1 MVGRYRYEISDDG
14 WAQIEDIVAP
24 PQTMGR
30 PRRDDRK
37 MLNGIF
43 WVLCSGAKWRDL
55 PERYGPWS
63 TVYDRFRKWRDDG
76 TFEAVLSRL
85 QLKLREDGLMDLD
98 TWMIDAT
105 SVRATRAAAG
115 GGKKGARKNR

>member
-1 MVGRYRYEISDDG
+1 MVGRYEISDDG

-63 TVYDRFRKWRDDG
+63 TVYDWFRKWRDDG

>member
-1 MVGRYRYEISDDG
+1 MVSSGCC
-14 WAQIEDIVAP
+14 VLAP
-24 PQTMGR
+24 
-30 PRRDDRK
+30 
-37 MLNGIF
+37 
-43 WVLCSGAKWRDL
+43 SGVIY
-55 PERYGPWS
+55 PS
-63 TVYDRFRKWRDDG
+63 KWRDDG

>member
-1 MVGRYRYEISDDG
+1 MSRRPPRATRGSSSAASDVEKR
-14 WAQIEDIVAP
+14 Q
-24 PQTMGR
+24 
-30 PRRDDRK
+30 
-37 MLNGIF
+37 
-43 WVLCSGAKWRDL
+43 
-55 PERYGPWS
+55 
-63 TVYDRFRKWRDDG
+63 VYDRFRKWRDDG